1 MVPSFQTFLAI
12 TAPSLTQCV
21 LHHTGSSTR
30 PIDTLHAPL
39 SIPRK
44 RQLQQTAQD
53 ISPAPHGGDDAC
65 PCLLPNELD
74 ELNSIPDRILLELGL
89 YTNLTKYGVGCQA
102 HDLNTTI
109 CTEECN
115 PNSDTSLINCDKQ
128 WCARQWCYVNTTL
141 GGCHLAHFRS
151 VYFHN
156 TKRYASY
163 ATCRE
168 INTFTRS
175 YSTLRN
181 TTLRVAFNS
190 NSGGWSG
197 SFHNQMQQFSGP
209 ISSWTGPVVEFVQ
222 EAAKRAD
229 FSIAMVEPDLKL
241 QENANIF
248 FNSTSTYD
256 FCVYAVALGIVDMCV
271 AQYTIT
277 DRRAS
282 SSDFVVLGTE
292 DLYLVAE
299 TSLQRFSSLEVFQS
313 NISTIFRP
321 FTGPCWAFIFFCAVP
336 LFGLLMWLHEY
347 GKPRSAY
354 PKKHVVLVSDGT
366 GGEQHVEERL
376 IPWYEHYIRSVYA
389 SWLALLQQDWAHGVV
404 STGAKLN
411 LLGMSFFILTLI
423 AVCTYSIE

>member
-1 MVPSFQTFLAI
+1 MVPSFRIFLALL
-12 TAPSLTQCV
+12 TPSMTRCA
-21 LHHTGSSTR
+21 LHHLGSSTR
-30 PIDTLHAPL
+30 SVDAVHAPPSREL
-39 SIPRK
+39 
-44 RQLQQTAQD
+44 QLQSAQS
-53 ISPAPHGGDDAC
+53 ISPALHWGDDAC
-65 PCLLPNELD
+65 PCLLPSELD
-74 ELNSIPDRILLELGL
+74 DLNSIPDGIRLELGS

-102 HDLNTTI
+102 HDINTTI

-115 PNSDTSLINCDKQ
+115 ASDTSLINCDKQ
-128 WCARQWCYVNTTL
+128 WCTKQWCYVNTTL
-141 GGCHLAHFRS
+141 GACHLAHFRS
-151 VYFHN
+151 VYFPN
-156 TKRYASY
+156 TERYASY

-181 TTLRVAFNS
+181 KTLRVAFNS

-197 SFHNQMQQFSGP
+197 AFHNQMQQFSGP
-209 ISSWTGPVVEFVQ
+209 LSSWTGPVVEFVQ
-222 EAAKRAD
+222 EAAIRAD
-229 FSIAMVEPDLKL
+229 FRIVLVEPDPKL
-241 QENANIF
+241 RGNANTF

-256 FCVYAVALGIVDMCV
+256 FCVFAVALGIVDMCV
-271 AQYTIT
+271 AQYSIT

-292 DLYLVAE
+292 DLYLVVE
-299 TSLQRFSSLEVFQS
+299 KSLQRFSSLEVFQS
-313 NISTIFRP
+313 NISTIFQP

-336 LFGLLMWLHEY
+336 LFGLLMWFHEY

-354 PKKHVVLVSDGT
+354 PKKHVVLISDGN
-366 GGEQHVEERL
+366 GGEQHVEERS

-423 AVCTYSIE
+423 AVCK